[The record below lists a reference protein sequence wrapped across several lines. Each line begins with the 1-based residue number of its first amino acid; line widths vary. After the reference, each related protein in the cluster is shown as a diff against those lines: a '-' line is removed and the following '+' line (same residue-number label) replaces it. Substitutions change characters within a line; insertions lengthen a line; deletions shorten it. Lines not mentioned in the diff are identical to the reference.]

1 MFSIFLEGKPGIG
14 VTCCLHLQFSN
25 QICLVIL
32 LLIPLNFAI
41 ACLDACTII
50 PSNTERDWILMIVL
64 KYIRLLLYETPSY
77 FMGLANIM
85 DD

>member
-1 MFSIFLEGKPGIG
+1 M
-14 VTCCLHLQFSN
+14 
-25 QICLVIL
+25 
-32 LLIPLNFAI
+32 IPLKFLI

-50 PSNTERDWILMIVL
+50 PSNKEQDWILMIGL
-64 KYIRLLLYETPSY
+64 KYIRLLLYETPSC